1 MRLGEISPAELVAA
15 TIARIERLN
24 PALNAVT
31 VPLFDEALAAARQP
45 IPEGPFRGV
54 PFMIKDALAKLAGA
68 PMTWGSRLAGSY
80 RCDHDSELVTRYRR
94 AGLLIV
100 GKTNT
105 SEFGLTPTTEPVRFG
120 PTRNPWSS
128 SHSVGGSS
136 GGSAAA
142 VAARMVAAAH
152 GNDGG
157 GSIRIPAA
165 CCGLFGL
172 KPTRARNPLG
182 PDQGDVLSGLVCEH
196 VLTRSVRDSAALLDI
211 SAGPGLGDPYCAPPQ
226 LQPFLDAVGAS
237 TGPLRIGLCAELEDG
252 PPLDSACEAALQR
265 AAKLCTELGHQVEPV
280 ALPFAFAELVDH
292 FSLVWA
298 VGCAQGVR
306 AVANLVG
313 REPNPELLEP
323 LTWALYERGNQVS
336 APRYLLTL
344 GALQRASRKL
354 AESFQTWDA
363 LVTPTLAW
371 PTPAIG
377 TFAGSAEQ
385 PLQGFERAIDFVP
398 YTPLANIT
406 GQPAMSVPMGTDNA
420 GLPLGVHF
428 IGRFGGEATLLAL
441 AAQLEQAAPWDRPPP
456 VLSGC

>member
-1 MRLGEISPAELVAA
+1 MSPAELVAA
-15 TIARIERLN
+15 SITRIEDLN
-24 PALNAVT
+24 PILNAVV
-31 VPLFDEALAAARQP
+31 VPLFEEATAAARKP

-54 PFMIKDALAKLAGA
+54 PFLMKDALAKVAGA
-68 PMTWGSRLAGSY
+68 PMTWGSQLAGDY

-105 SEFGLTPTTEPVRFG
+105 SEFGLTPTTEPARFG
-120 PTRNPWSS
+120 PTRNPWNADHSS
-128 SHSVGGSS
+128 GGSS

-196 VLTRSVRDSAALLDI
+196 VLTRSVRDSAGLLDV

-226 LQPFLDAVGAS
+226 LQPFADAVGAP
-237 TGPLRIGLCAELEDG
+237 TGRLRIGLCGQLANG
-252 PPLDSACEAALQR
+252 PPLDPACEVALRQ
-265 AAKLCTELGHQVEPV
+265 ASKLCSDLGHEVEEV
-280 ALPFAFAELVDH
+280 ALPFDFAELVDH

-298 VGCAQGVR
+298 VGCAQGV
-306 AVANLVG
+306 ASVG
-313 REPNPELLEP
+313 RLVRREPSPELLEP
-323 LTWALYERGNQVS
+323 LTWALHERGNAVS
-336 APRYLLTL
+336 APRYLMTL
-344 GALQRASRKL
+344 GALQQASRKV
-354 AESFQTWDA
+354 AERFQVLD
-363 LVTPTLAW
+363 LLLTPTLAW
-371 PTPAIG
+371 PPPPIG
-377 TFAGSAEQ
+377 TFAPSPEQ
-385 PLQGFERAIDFVP
+385 PLQGFERAINFVP

-406 GQPAMSVPMGTDNA
+406 GQPAMSVPMGSDGS
-420 GLPLGVHF
+420 GLPVGVHF
-428 IGRFGGEATLLAL
+428 LGRFGGEATLFAL
-441 AAQLEQAAPWDRPPP
+441 AAELEQAAPWNRPPP
-456 VLSGC
+456 LLVS